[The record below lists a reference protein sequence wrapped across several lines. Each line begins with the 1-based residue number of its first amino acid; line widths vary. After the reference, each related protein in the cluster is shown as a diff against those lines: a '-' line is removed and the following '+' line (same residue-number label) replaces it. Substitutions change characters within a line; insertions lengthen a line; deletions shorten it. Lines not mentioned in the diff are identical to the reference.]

1 MSSLTTSGPASAEF
15 DADGLPVIRHLGLQP
30 AWLATRRE
38 EALEPALPIVD
49 AHHHLWEREGGYLL
63 DELLA
68 DTGSGHNV
76 VAPVFAQCG
85 YAYRE
90 QGPLALRPVG
100 ETEFVAGITRQAQV
114 RGASTQVCAGI
125 VGHADMTLGA
135 AAVAEVLQAHVE
147 AGAGA
152 FRGIRHITARHDGFN
167 ASLLGRPP
175 AQLMY
180 DPAFRAGLAELQ
192 KMGLSFDA
200 WLYHTQIDQVVDL
213 ARAMPDLPIVLNHVG
228 GPLAVGPYAGQRD
241 TAYRE
246 WLASMKA
253 LAACPNVRVKLGGM
267 AMAICGYEFHL
278 QPTPPSSEQLAA
290 AWTPYLHTPIELF
303 GAERC
308 MFESNFP
315 VDKGA
320 CSYGALWNAY
330 KRVTSGWSAEERTAL
345 FSGSQD
351 TVALV
356 SCTAASTEERLTAS
370 VVVEKMPVDTEGTSA
385 RFSARTR
392 K

>member
-30 AWLATRRE
+30 AWLATRHE
-38 EALEPALPIVD
+38 AALEPALPIVD

-76 VAPVFAQCG
+76 VATVFAQCG
-85 YAYRE
+85 YAYRSD
-90 QGPLALRPVG
+90 GAVSLRPVG
-100 ETEFVAGITRQAQV
+100 ETTFVASVSRAARA

-167 ASLLGRPP
+167 ASLLGRPQ
-175 AQLMY
+175 ADLMSS
-180 DPAFRAGLAELQ
+180 PAFRAGLAELQ

-267 AMAICGYEFHL
+267 AMAICGYDFHQ

-290 AWTPYLHTPIELF
+290 AWEPYLHTPIALF

-315 VDKGA
+315 VDKA
-320 CSYGALWNAY
+320 MCSYAVLWNTF
-330 KRVTSGWSAEERTAL
+330 KRIAAGASADEKAWLFKGTANQ
-345 FSGSQD
+345 FY
-351 TVALV
+351 
-356 SCTAASTEERLTAS
+356 RLGL
-370 VVVEKMPVDTEGTSA
+370 D
-385 RFSARTR
+385 
-392 K
+392 

>member
-1 MSSLTTSGPASAEF
+1 MSSLMTAGSAPAEF

-38 EALEPALPIVD
+38 AALESALPIVD

-76 VAPVFAQCG
+76 VATVFAQCG
-85 YAYRE
+85 YAYRSD
-90 QGPLALRPVG
+90 GAVSLRPVG
-100 ETEFVAGITRQAQV
+100 ETTFVASVSQAA
-114 RGASTQVCAGI
+114 RARAASTQVCAGI
-125 VGHADMTLGA
+125 VGHADMTLG

-175 AQLMY
+175 ANLMY

-253 LAACPNVRVKLGGM
+253 LATCPNVRVKLGGM

-290 AWTPYLHTPIELF
+290 AWEPYLHTPIELF

-315 VDKGA
+315 VDKA
-320 CSYGALWNAY
+320 MCSYEVLWNTF
-330 KRVTSGWSAEERTAL
+330 KRVAAGASADEKAWLFKGTANQ
-345 FSGSQD
+345 FY
-351 TVALV
+351 
-356 SCTAASTEERLTAS
+356 RLGL
-370 VVVEKMPVDTEGTSA
+370 D
-385 RFSARTR
+385 
-392 K
+392 